1 MIIYTMMINHNY
13 TQNTPLYKASL
24 KSWLDH
30 DYTNIELVLG
40 IERKELPSKRLMDG
54 WKRFFTT
61 LKPTD
66 DIIIAEDDIL
76 VHINKNDML
85 KKIKRDKINWLSYQ
99 KTFKEKGKDI
109 PVGAQAIFIP
119 KELIPYYKEELLKSK
134 SIHFDRWNSR
144 LDKIYYTYKPK
155 EFGSEMTRI
164 SATTGR
170 IRKGVNIPN

>member
-24 KSWLDH
+24 KSWLVH

-85 KKIKRDKINWLSYQ
+85 KKIKKNY
-99 KTFKEKGKDI
+99 
-109 PVGAQAIFIP
+109 
-119 KELIPYYKEELLKSK
+119 
-134 SIHFDRWNSR
+134 
-144 LDKIYYTYKPK
+144 
-155 EFGSEMTRI
+155 
-164 SATTGR
+164 
-170 IRKGVNIPN
+170 